1 MAEYKPMDCESIIK
15 YIKELNLETF
25 DENADLTAKEIGDGN
40 LNLVFRVKDSN
51 TGKSV
56 IIKQALPYLRV
67 AGEGWKLTVERNRI
81 EAEAM
86 IEQDEACPN
95 SVPKVYY
102 HDKDYNLYVA
112 EDLGNMDMLRTGL
125 MNMKKYP
132 KFPNQIGKF
141 LSRNLFYTSDLGLGA
156 VAKKSLVSKFINPEL
171 CDITEKL
178 VLTDPY
184 MDAESND
191 INPEIMDEVKNM
203 WGRKDFILEVT
214 KLKNIFM
221 TKAEGLLH
229 GDLHTGSIFIT
240 EDDMRVFDT
249 EFAFYGPYG
258 YDIGLLFANFIL
270 NYISWEGREDRSKE
284 EIREFRK
291 YLLDAI
297 EEIWH
302 EFEKDLK
309 EIWEKDSKE
318 ISSTVEGYK
327 EYYINNL
334 LQETVGFSACE
345 VMRRIVGMAH
355 VPDLDILKD
364 LKQKA
369 KAQSLGLKIGQEMV
383 MRRNKISNIED
394 LSALILELTK

>member
-1 MAEYKPMDCESIIK
+1 MSEYKPMDCEQIIK
-15 YIKELNLETF
+15 YINTLDLEIF
-25 DENADLTAKEIGDGN
+25 DENMNLTAKEIGDGN
-40 LNLVFRVKDSN
+40 LNLVFRIKDIN

-56 IIKQALPYLRV
+56 IVKQALPYLRV
-67 AGEGWKLTVERNRI
+67 AGEGWRLTVERNRI

-86 IEQDEACPN
+86 IHQNKVCPN

-102 HDKDYNLYVA
+102 YDNDYKLYIA
-112 EDLGNMDMLRTGL
+112 EDLEDMDILRNGL
-125 MNMKKYP
+125 INMKKYTNFP
-132 KFPNQIGKF
+132 KQIGKF

-156 VAKKSLVSKFINPEL
+156 LGKKNLVSKFINPEL

-191 INPEIMDEVKNM
+191 INPEIMNEVKNM
-203 WGRKDFILEVT
+203 WGRKDFRLEIV

-221 TKAEGLLH
+221 TKAEALLH
-229 GDLHTGSIFIT
+229 GDLHTGSIFIK

-270 NYISWEGREDRSKE
+270 NYISWEGRCDKPKEDIKK
-284 EIREFRK
+284 FRK
-291 YLLDAI
+291 YLLNNI

-302 EFEKDLK
+302 EFEKDFK
-309 EIWEKDSKE
+309 EAWDKDSKE
-318 ISSTVEGYK
+318 ISSTAEGYK

-334 LQETVGFSACE
+334 LKETIGFTSCE
-345 VMRRIVGMAH
+345 IIRRIVGMAH
-355 VPDLDILKD
+355 VPDLDVLKD

-369 KAQSLGLKIGQEMV
+369 KAEKLGLKIGQEII
-383 MRRNKISNIED
+383 MRRNEITNIED
-394 LSALILELTK
+394 LSALILEMDK

>member
-15 YIKELNLETF
+15 YIKELNLDIF
-25 DENADLTAKEIGDGN
+25 DEKIDLTAKEIGDGN
-40 LNLVFRVKDSN
+40 LNLVFRVKDNN

-86 IEQDEACPN
+86 MMQDKACPN
-95 SVPKVYY
+95 SVPKIYY

-112 EDLGNMDMLRTGL
+112 EDLGSMDILRNGL

-132 KFPNQIGKF
+132 KFSDQIGKF

-156 VAKKSLVSKFINPEL
+156 VAKKSLVFKFMNPEL

-184 MDAESND
+184 MNAESND
-191 INPEIMDEVKNM
+191 INPEIMDEVKDM
-203 WGRKDFILEVT
+203 WGRKDFRLEVT

-221 TKAEGLLH
+221 TKAEALLH

-270 NYISWEGREDRSKE
+270 NYISWEGREDKSKE
-284 EIREFRK
+284 EIKEFRK
-291 YLLDAI
+291 YLLDTI

-302 EFEKDLK
+302 EFERGLK
-309 EIWEKDSKE
+309 EIWDKDCKE

-334 LQETVGFSACE
+334 LQETIGFSACE
-345 VMRRIVGMAH
+345 VMRRIIGMAH
-355 VPDLDILKD
+355 VPDLDVLKD

-369 KAQSLGLKIGQEMV
+369 RAQRLGLKIGQEMV
-383 MRRNKISNIED
+383 MRRNKITKIED
-394 LSALILELTK
+394 LSVFISQITK